1 VIDLAKF
8 SRALRLRWLWQE
20 WTTVDKPWVGTA
32 VPCNE
37 TDRLL
42 FNASTVIHVGNG
54 NKTRF
59 WHHSWLDGEAPKNLA
74 PHLFQL
80 VRRKN
85 KTVQQEL
92 TNDAWI
98 ETLRGE
104 ISTATQLQ
112 EFVSLWVCIQDVNLQ
127 PDLDDQIIWK
137 WTNDGIYSNRSAYRA
152 QFYGTYRTYKTD
164 IIWRARAEN
173 KCKLFVWILIQNKIL
188 TADNLAIRGWP
199 HQDACIL
206 CNGPLETGHHLC
218 LDCPFAQ
225 ATWSIVT
232 SWEGINLQPALQTP
246 SNSLADWWESALFSI
261 PREKRRDFNGMTIYI
276 M

>member
-1 VIDLAKF
+1 LTIFPIAVWARKQIDKIQHSFFWKGDDNANGGHCLVNWATACQPKDLGGLWVFDLAKF

-20 WTTVDKPWVGTA
+20 WTTVDKPWVGTT

-164 IIWRARAEN
+164 II
-173 KCKLFVWILIQNKIL
+173 
-188 TADNLAIRGWP
+188 
-199 HQDACIL
+199 
-206 CNGPLETGHHLC
+206 
-218 LDCPFAQ
+218 
-225 ATWSIVT
+225 
-232 SWEGINLQPALQTP
+232 
-246 SNSLADWWESALFSI
+246 
-261 PREKRRDFNGMTIYI
+261 
-276 M
+276 